1 MTTKG
6 RTDSKKLNI
15 FLYLFAV
22 IFILLFLIYTQSKQA
37 LNYLQSRETTGY
49 LTIHE
54 LSSQRISDP
63 DTPTGTKKE
72 YILNIRDISEGDN
85 YLVFYQV
92 HHYVEIYLDGQL
104 VYSLMPK
111 NDNPVCK
118 STGCSWVTFPLYPKD
133 TDREIRVVL
142 TPVYKAVEH
151 RQTEFLA
158 GSRYAIFNRQL
169 EADLPALGMGFVAII
184 VGITFISISLFSMIQ
199 YNNANSLVFLGLF
212 SVCIG
217 LWKITDV
224 RSATILFPQNA
235 ILMAQLSLLMLP
247 MSAASF
253 AFFIKKQIEK
263 SQYKVLNCACL
274 LPAIAVILQLLLQRT
289 GTRDLRETLIVSHIT
304 IGVTA
309 LATCYAIIS
318 EWRKMKSDRRNSI
331 KYICF
336 FFCCAGV
343 VLDLTLYYL
352 TGTSNDILNT
362 LSVFLTYIIIMGVIS
377 VIELNRQASIDFSTG
392 LNNRNKCNELLLDES
407 VLTEETCLIMFDLNQ
422 LKKIND
428 SQGHKA
434 GDHLIQTFAQ
444 ILRQCTPKHDFLGR
458 YGGDEFIAIIK
469 NNNEQNILNIL
480 TDISN
485 AAEAHNALS
494 PDLPLTYSAGYALST
509 TYPDHTLRMLMEKA
523 DYNMYQEKK
532 AYYETLSE
540 ANGNESSDSL

>member
-37 LNYLQSRETTGY
+37 LNYLQSSETTGY

-184 VGITFISISLFSMIQ
+184 VGITFISIS
-199 YNNANSLVFLGLF
+199 V
-212 SVCIG
+212 
-217 LWKITDV
+217 
-224 RSATILFPQNA
+224 
-235 ILMAQLSLLMLP
+235 
-247 MSAASF
+247 
-253 AFFIKKQIEK
+253 
-263 SQYKVLNCACL
+263 
-274 LPAIAVILQLLLQRT
+274 
-289 GTRDLRETLIVSHIT
+289 
-304 IGVTA
+304 
-309 LATCYAIIS
+309 
-318 EWRKMKSDRRNSI
+318 
-331 KYICF
+331 
-336 FFCCAGV
+336 
-343 VLDLTLYYL
+343 
-352 TGTSNDILNT
+352 
-362 LSVFLTYIIIMGVIS
+362 
-377 VIELNRQASIDFSTG
+377 
-392 LNNRNKCNELLLDES
+392 
-407 VLTEETCLIMFDLNQ
+407 
-422 LKKIND
+422 
-428 SQGHKA
+428 
-434 GDHLIQTFAQ
+434 
-444 ILRQCTPKHDFLGR
+444 
-458 YGGDEFIAIIK
+458 
-469 NNNEQNILNIL
+469 
-480 TDISN
+480 
-485 AAEAHNALS
+485 
-494 PDLPLTYSAGYALST
+494 
-509 TYPDHTLRMLMEKA
+509 
-523 DYNMYQEKK
+523 
-532 AYYETLSE
+532 
-540 ANGNESSDSL
+540 